1 MTIANAYLKLKAI
14 LDEATASFWTSANLH
29 HYLSS
34 GQTQVTLTL
43 LKIEDT
49 IRKTDGN
56 YRHPDLAVLINYA
69 DLALA
74 SPTATYNL
82 PTGHLRTLSAEVKY
96 TGVTQAWASEV
107 SLAQLGH
114 LRNNT
119 YSIPTVTDPVFYIIG
134 STIGFFPIP
143 DAGSGTVTSGHRYY
157 KQPVEVTPSVEFIL
171 EDNLHEAI
179 IEYAAYLAFEQDSET
194 QEAQLH
200 LQNFLSMIQ

>member
-14 LDEATASFWTSANLH
+14 LDEATALFWTSANLH
-29 HYLSS
+29 YYLSS
-34 GQTQVTLTL
+34 GQTQATQML
-43 LKIEDT
+43 LQIEDT

-69 DLALA
+69 DLALVNG
-74 SPTATYNL
+74 TATSAL

-96 TGVTQAWASEV
+96 TGVTQAWASEIT
-107 SLAQLGH
+107 LAELGH
-114 LRNNT
+114 KRGNT
-119 YSIPTVTDPVFYIIG
+119 YSIPTVTDPVFYIVG
-134 STIGFFPIP
+134 ATIGVFPVP

-157 KQPVEVTPSVEFIL
+157 KHPVAVTPSVQFIL

-179 IEYAAYLAFEQDSET
+179 IEYAAYMAFEQDGNT

-200 LQNFLSMIQ
+200 LQNFSGMIG